1 MREVEPAGFQK
12 VSALGIEEQ
21 RVNVILDLTT
31 PPETRPGL
39 GDSFAVYA
47 RIVEWQTEAALL
59 VPVGSLFRDDGGWA
73 VFAARDGRAVLT
85 PVRIGRMNETDAEVL
100 GGLGEG
106 QAVITHPSDRIADGT
121 LIADRAALN

>member
-1 MREVEPAGFQK
+1 M
-12 VSALGIEEQ
+12 
-21 RVNVILDLTT
+21 
-31 PPETRPGL
+31 
-39 GDSFAVYA
+39 
-47 RIVEWQTEAALL
+47 
-59 VPVGSLFRDDGGWA
+59 
-73 VFAARDGRAVLT
+73 FAARDGRAVLT